1 MRFPSTSII
10 VGSSLLLATS
20 LLAFNLDGNRWN
32 GGSMVFHTGIPG
44 TAPSGKSWS
53 QALSEALDEWTAKT
67 EFTFVKN
74 SGYSNPC
81 TGYSRNNDAP
91 GGFPVGGGN
100 QLNGA
105 DFRADVCG
113 NEFGTGVLAITLTL
127 SSSGKLG
134 FGNYTDADIVFNSAF
149 TWDIYTGARKNNV
162 IDFRRVALHE
172 LGHAIGL
179 DHESNKLSIMAPR
192 ITDLDALATDDINGI
207 NSIYGSPG
215 ASCLITE
222 LAKQS
227 VTRNTLAAGDCRIQ
241 ELFKGGSDTSYVDAY
256 RLTLDKTTTL
266 NLAMESEALDSVIII
281 ANQQLGIETV
291 FDDGKVDCNV
301 NGTVTLNAGTWLL
314 LANTY
319 DTPQVCP
326 GTTGSYTLSVTD
338 SNKPGMG
345 GTRSVDGTEAALSLF
360 VGGATS
366 DGGLTH
372 RTSFTASE
380 TFDVQAEIL
389 IDPAQVGQS
398 ANLYILAT
406 LGDGRQF
413 MKNSVGKFVPFGGN
427 LATLVPASTRILA
440 GVEQV
445 DIIQGLNGNAS
456 SLAGQTIVV
465 HVGYALAANPG
476 RIQYGSQPIRFSIA
490 K

>member
-1 MRFPSTSII
+1 MRLSGTGI
-10 VGSSLLLATS
+10 VLGGSLLLATS
-20 LLAFNLDGNRWN
+20 LLAFSLDGNRWN
-32 GGSMVFHTGIPG
+32 GGTMLFHTGLPG
-44 TAPSGKSWS
+44 TSPSGKSWS
-53 QALSEALDEWTAKT
+53 QALSEALDEWTSKT
-67 EFTFVKN
+67 AFNFVRDA
-74 SGYSNPC
+74 SYSNPC
-81 TGYSRNNDAP
+81 AGYSRNTENPA
-91 GGFPVGGGN
+91 GFPVGGGN
-100 QLNGA
+100 RINGA
-105 DFRADVCG
+105 DFRSDVCG
-113 NEFGTGVLAITLTL
+113 NDFGTGVLAITLTL

-149 TWDIYTGARKNNV
+149 TWDIYTGARKNDV

-179 DHESNKLSIMAPR
+179 NHESNKLSIMAPR
-192 ITDLDALATDDINGI
+192 ITDLDSLATDDINGI

-215 ASCLITE
+215 ASCLITD

-227 VTRNTLAAGDCRIQ
+227 VTRNALADGDCRIQ
-241 ELFKGGSDTSYVDAY
+241 ELFNGGSDTSYVDAY

-281 ANQQLGIETV
+281 ANQQLGIESV

-301 NGTVTLNAGTWLL
+301 NGTVTLKAGTWLL
-314 LANTY
+314 LANTF

-345 GTRSVDGTEAALSLF
+345 GTRSVDGTDAALSLF
-360 VGGATS
+360 VGGATA

-372 RTSFTASE
+372 RNSFTASE
-380 TFDVQAEIL
+380 NFDVQAEII
-389 IDPAQVGQS
+389 IDPVQVGQA

-413 MKNSVGKFVPFGGN
+413 MKNSAGKFVPFVGN
-427 LATLVPASTRILA
+427 LATLVPASTRVLA

-445 DIIQGLNGNAS
+445 DIIRGLNGKAS
-456 SLAGQTIVV
+456 GLAGQTIVV
-465 HVGYALAANPG
+465 HVGYALATNPG
-476 RIQYGSQPIRFSIA
+476 RIQYGSQPIRFFIA